1 MQKLQFIVMDF
12 DDREQVDCLIL
23 SVFDFEGKQYIAL
36 APEDEDDMIYLFEY
50 VPVRDEEDGVGA
62 EADGMESFE
71 ILDIEDDDLY
81 DRLVEYFNQLPVA
94 ESEES

>member
-50 VPVRDEEDGVGA
+50 VPVRDEEDGDGA

-81 DRLVEYFNQLPVA
+81 GRLVDYFNQLPVA

>member
-12 DDREQVDCLIL
+12 EDREQVDCLIL

-50 VPVRDEEDGVGA
+50 VPTGESDG
-62 EADGMESFE
+62 EMEGFE
-71 ILDIEDDDLY
+71 ILDIEDDETY
-81 DRLVEYFNQLPVA
+81 DKVVECFNNLPVA
-94 ESEES
+94 EDIEE